1 MKPCF
6 WGMEIKDTSVLSCR
20 SCRNLLSVFA
30 PGINPGSISA
40 GEGVASSVKD
50 FPNAIRAKCMKA
62 FSCGIIGDIEA

>member
-6 WGMEIKDTSVLSCR
+6 CGMKIKDTAVLSCR

-50 FPNAIRAKCMKA
+50 FPNTIRAKSMKP
-62 FSCGIIGDIEA
+62 FSCRVICDIET